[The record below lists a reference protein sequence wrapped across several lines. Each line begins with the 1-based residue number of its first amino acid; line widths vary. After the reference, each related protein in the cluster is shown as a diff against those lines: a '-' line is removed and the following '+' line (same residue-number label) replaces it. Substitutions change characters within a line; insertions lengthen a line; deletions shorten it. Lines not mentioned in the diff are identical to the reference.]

1 MTATESGM
9 SEPAQPSVMGSAG
22 GGNDPGTDSDSG
34 MSEQTRPS
42 APDGAQGANDPGA
55 DSESDLGL
63 AADLSRHTLARLDE
77 AVGGLTEVHGADGG
91 PWMRFTSTI
100 DGEPCG
106 SVRVMHG
113 GPIAELVTI
122 SLGAP
127 AMGLDSHMIFAFTSP
142 ESLVPHFTLDSVQ
155 APAGPP
161 GVPGLPT
168 GYAFHLDLIPRV
180 DLGANLDYLD
190 HCYAPLTEHVA
201 AVANTDGITPA
212 HLDARQ
218 LAIMSTWMLAN
229 RATPEAF
236 RTITPRVD
244 AYLDHWLS
252 LTAGLPDEVVAATDA
267 PDPARRDAR
276 NRSIIFN
283 PEVDAVWAQV
293 ARLVGAEAS
302 EAARNL
308 LATPGL
314 PA

>member
-1 MTATESGM
+1 M
-9 SEPAQPSVMGSAG
+9 STTTPAAEPAT
-22 GGNDPGTDSDSG
+22 DPG
-34 MSEQTRPS
+34 
-42 APDGAQGANDPGA
+42 NK
-55 DSESDLGL
+55 SDLGL
-63 AADLSRHTLARLDE
+63 AAALSAHTLARLDE
-77 AVGGLTEVHGADGG
+77 AVGGLTEVLGADGG
-91 PWMRFTSTI
+91 PFMTFTSTM
-100 DGEPCG
+100 DGQPCG
-106 SVRVMHG
+106 TVRVMHG

-127 AMGLDSHMIFAFTSP
+127 ALGLDSHMIFAFTAAD
-142 ESLVPHFTLDSVQ
+142 SLVPHFTLDSVQ

-190 HCYAPLTEHVA
+190 HCYAPLTEQVKEVA
-201 AVANTDGITPA
+201 ATEGITAA

-218 LAIMSTWMLAN
+218 LAIMSSWMLAN

-244 AYLDHWLS
+244 AYLDHWLT
-252 LTAGLPDEVVAATDA
+252 LTEGLPDDVVAATDA

-276 NRSIIFN
+276 NRAIIFN
-283 PEVDAVWAQV
+283 PDVDAVWAQV
-293 ARLVGAEAS
+293 ARLVGADAS
-302 EAARNL
+302 EAARQL

-314 PA
+314 PNTA